1 MRAAGFICYY
11 VNIFMSWQ
19 VGYQQKAPASSHE
32 TQLEVEIISTVYQ
45 LYDAENVTWHLCA
58 LFPDLRNKAINSTY
72 FI

>member
-32 TQLEVEIISTVYQ
+32 TQLEVEIISTVY
-45 LYDAENVTWHLCA
+45 
-58 LFPDLRNKAINSTY
+58 
-72 FI
+72 